1 MPAPTASVILVA
13 YGDGDRLARC
23 LESVAAHAPG
33 AEVIVVDNGGGATVN
48 GQAVVVSTDT
58 NVGFAAGCNI
68 GARHARGE
76 VLLFLNPD
84 AVLTGGA
91 LDALEGVLA
100 DPGIGIAMPR
110 LRLLEEPELLNSS
123 GNVLHLTGLAWV
135 GGYGEKASDVIELRE
150 VPYATGAALAVRAE
164 TFRALGGFRE
174 ELFLYHEDVDLGW
187 RAHMH
192 GLRVVAVP
200 DADVLHDYEFAR
212 NARKSY
218 YLERNRLVF
227 VTSAFS
233 ARLLLLLAP
242 VLAAAEV
249 ALCVRALREGWFR
262 EKLAGW
268 VWCARNG
275 RLLLRIRR
283 ETQGRRR
290 IPDRELARFLTPV
303 VDPAVVARSRFV
315 DAVNPLVARYWGLA
329 RRAL

>member
-1 MPAPTASVILVA
+1 VRAPTTSIILVA

-23 LESVAAHAPG
+23 LESVAAHAPD
-33 AEVIVVDNGGGATVN
+33 AEVIVVDNGGDAAELKHAT
-48 GQAVVVSTDT
+48 VVSTD
-58 NVGFAAGCNI
+58 NNLGFAAGCNV
-68 GARHARGE
+68 GASHARGE

-84 AVLTGGA
+84 TVLTAGA
-91 LDALEGVLA
+91 LASLERVLD

-110 LRLLEEPELLNSS
+110 LRLLGEPDLLNSA

-135 GGYGEKASDVIELRE
+135 GGYGEKASDVTELRD
-150 VPYATGAALAVRAE
+150 VPYATGAALAIHAE
-164 TFRALGGFRE
+164 TFRELGGFRE

-187 RAHMH
+187 RAHMR
-192 GLRVVAVP
+192 GLRVVVVP

-227 VTSAFS
+227 VASAFS

-249 ALCVRALREGWFR
+249 ALCVRALREGWLR

-268 VWCARNG
+268 IWCVRNG

-283 ETQGRRR
+283 ETQRRRR
-290 IPDRELARFLTPV
+290 IPDRELVHFLTPV
-303 VDPAVVARSRFV
+303 LDPAVVARSRFV
-315 DAVNPLVARYWGLA
+315 DAVNPLVAGYWALA